1 MNRAEMRRI
10 KREQDKAHTATYNL
24 TQEQLDNIVQ
34 EKIGV
39 KIAETKKEIYE
50 ETVNTVL
57 A

>member
-39 KIAETKKEIYE
+39 KIAETKKEIY
-50 ETVNTVL
+50 
-57 A
+57 